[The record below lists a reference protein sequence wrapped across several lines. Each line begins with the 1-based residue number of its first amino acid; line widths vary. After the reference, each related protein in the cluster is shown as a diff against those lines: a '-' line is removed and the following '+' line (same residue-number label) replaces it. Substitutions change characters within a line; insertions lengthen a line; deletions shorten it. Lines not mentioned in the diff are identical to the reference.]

1 VSGPGTSGAAISG
14 TGVTAHGV
22 PSGVPAPRAPGRLG
36 EALEPE
42 AALAYLEA
50 LGDWLARRRTELD
63 ALDREVLAS
72 AEPNRFTGDV
82 TLAMALWQAV
92 ADREAQLRTV
102 WDSGRVGRDER
113 ERMATLVWGR
123 RETSGSGRVPGPANP
138 LALSVPEACRLSDAV
153 VGELRERLGLDP
165 SGAETNARVAA
176 LRAQL
181 ERLRDQC
188 ALEPAG
194 APRLRAAAHV
204 ATLASRLAAA
214 VDKAGRGGDV
224 GGILGPIEV
233 EAATLERD
241 LIVGGAR
248 RREAG
253 ALVGRVRSE
262 RAGLERRA
270 AALRALAGRCV
281 ATVEEAPRYAVPD
294 VDALGPLPNTVAA
307 LTTYEHRLEL
317 VARALGMAEQAY
329 SQALRAHDD
338 REARLAALRVKA
350 EATGR
355 ADEPDLQRAWAMARA
370 ALDARPSRGP
380 LAEQLV
386 TLYATYLD
394 TPHLDDRK
402 ER

>member
-1 VSGPGTSGAAISG
+1 VNGT
-14 TGVTAHGV
+14 TTALGSV
-22 PSGVPAPRAPGRLG
+22 PPGVPAPPAPGRLG

-42 AALAYLEA
+42 AALTYLAA
-50 LGDWLARRRTELD
+50 LGEWLGRRRAELD

-72 AEPNRFTGDV
+72 AEPTRFTGDI

-92 ADREAQLRTV
+92 ADREAQLRAV

-123 RETSGSGRVPGPANP
+123 RETTGLARGTGQPGSP
-138 LALSVPEACRLSDAV
+138 LALSVPEACRLTDAV

-165 SGAETNARVAA
+165 SGAQTNARVAA

-181 ERLRDQC
+181 ERLRDQS

-194 APRLRAAAHV
+194 SPRRRAAEHV
-204 ATLASRLAAA
+204 EALAARLSAA

-253 ALVGRVRSE
+253 ALVARVRSE
-262 RAGLERRA
+262 REDLVRRA
-270 AALRALAGRCV
+270 DALRVLAARCV
-281 ATVEEAPRYAVPD
+281 ATVADAPRYAVPD
-294 VDALGPLPNTVAA
+294 VDALGPLPNTAAA
-307 LTTYEHRLEL
+307 LTAYGHRLDL
-317 VARALGMAEQAY
+317 VGRALGVAEQAY
-329 SQALRAHDD
+329 GQALRAHDD
-338 REARLAALRVKA
+338 REIRLTALRVKA
-350 EATGR
+350 EALGR
-355 ADEPDLQRAWAMARA
+355 ADEPDLRNAYAMARA
-370 ALDARPSRGP
+370 ALDARPSRP
-380 LAEQLV
+380 ALSEQLV
-386 TLYATYLD
+386 TLYATYLAG
-394 TPHLDDRK
+394 TEGR
-402 ER
+402 

>member
-1 VSGPGTSGAAISG
+1 MTRAFPA
-14 TGVTAHGV
+14 
-22 PSGVPAPRAPGRLG
+22 GVPAPPAPGRLG

-42 AALAYLEA
+42 AALAYLSA
-50 LGDWLARRRTELD
+50 LGDWLARRRAELD

-72 AEPNRFTGDV
+72 AEPARLTGDV

-92 ADREAQLRTV
+92 ADREAQLRAV

-123 RETSGSGRVPGPANP
+123 RDTSGTGRPGAQGSP
-138 LALSVPEACRLSDAV
+138 LALSVPEACRLNDAV

-181 ERLRDQC
+181 ERLRDQA

-194 APRLRAAAHV
+194 TPRRRAAQHV
-204 ATLASRLAAA
+204 TALAGRLAAA

-224 GGILGPIEV
+224 GGILGPLEV

-253 ALVGRVRSE
+253 ALVARVRSE
-262 RAGLERRA
+262 RAELVRRA
-270 AALRALAGRCV
+270 AALRVLAERCV
-281 ATVEEAPRYAVPD
+281 ATVEDAPRYAVPD

-307 LTTYEHRLEL
+307 ITAYEERLGL
-317 VARALGMAEQAY
+317 VRRALAVAEQAY
-329 SQALRAHDD
+329 GQALKGHDD
-338 REARLAALRVKA
+338 REARLAALRVVA
-350 EATGR
+350 DALGR
-355 ADEPDLQRAWAMARA
+355 ADEPDLQRTYAMARA
-370 ALDARPSRGP
+370 ALDARPSRAA
-380 LAEQLV
+380 LADQLV
-386 TLYATYLD
+386 TLYGTYLAEGE
-394 TPHLDDRK
+394 

>member
-1 VSGPGTSGAAISG
+1 MSGSG
-14 TGVTAHGV
+14 TGRATARGV
-22 PSGVPAPRAPGRLG
+22 PAGVPAPPAPGRLG
-36 EALEPE
+36 VALDPDE
-42 AALAYLEA
+42 ALAYLTD
-50 LGDWLARRRTELD
+50 LGDWLAGRRAELD

-72 AEPNRFTGDV
+72 ADPVRLTGDV
-82 TLAMALWQAV
+82 TLALALWQAV
-92 ADREAQLRTV
+92 ADREAQLHDV

-123 RETSGSGRVPGPANP
+123 RDAAATTPGPGRQTSP
-138 LALSVPEACRLSDAV
+138 LALSVPEACRLLDAV

-181 ERLRDQC
+181 ERLRDQ
-188 ALEPAG
+188 AGLEPPG
-194 APRLRAAAHV
+194 APRQTAARHV
-204 ATLASRLAAA
+204 AELASRLSAA
-214 VDKAGRGGDV
+214 VTKAERGGDV

-241 LIVGGAR
+241 LIVGGVR

-253 ALVGRVRSE
+253 AVVARVRSG

-270 AALRALAGRCV
+270 AELRTLAQRCI

-294 VDALGPLPNTVAA
+294 VDALGPLPNTLAA
-307 LTTYEHRLEL
+307 LTAYEHRLDL
-317 VARALGMAEQAY
+317 VGRALGIAELAY
-329 SQALRAHDD
+329 GQALRAHED

-355 ADEPDLQRAWAMARA
+355 SDEPDVQRAYAMARA
-370 ALDARPSRGP
+370 ALDARPSRAA

-394 TPHLDDRK
+394 VPTRGEPR
-402 ER
+402 

>member
-1 VSGPGTSGAAISG
+1 MSG
-14 TGVTAHGV
+14 TTTARGSV
-22 PSGVPAPRAPGRLG
+22 PPGAPAPPAPGRLG
-36 EALEPE
+36 EALEP
-42 AALAYLEA
+42 ADALAYLTA
-50 LGDWLARRRTELD
+50 LGDWLVRRRTELD

-72 AEPNRFTGDV
+72 AEPVRHTGDI

-92 ADREAQLRTV
+92 ADRETQLRAV

-123 RETSGSGRVPGPANP
+123 RDTAGAGGPGGQSSP
-138 LALSVPEACRLSDAV
+138 LALSVPEACRLTDAV

-181 ERLRDQC
+181 ERLRDQS

-194 APRLRAAAHV
+194 SPRRRATEHVSALAA
-204 ATLASRLAAA
+204 RLSAA
-214 VDKAGRGGDV
+214 VDKATRGGDV

-253 ALVGRVRSE
+253 ALVARVRAV
-262 RAGLERRA
+262 RADLERRA
-270 AALRALAGRCV
+270 AALRALADRCV

-294 VDALGPLPNTVAA
+294 VEALGPLPNTAA
-307 LTTYEHRLEL
+307 AITAYEHRLDL
-317 VARALGMAEQAY
+317 VGRAVGVAEQAY
-329 SQALRAHDD
+329 GQALRAHDD

-350 EATGR
+350 EALGR
-355 ADEPDLQRAWAMARA
+355 AEEPDLRNAYAMARA
-370 ALDARPSRGP
+370 ALDARPSRGA

-386 TLYATYLD
+386 TLYATYLEA
-394 TPHLDDRK
+394 R
-402 ER
+402 

>member
-1 VSGPGTSGAAISG
+1 VNGTTTARGSVPPGVSA
-14 TGVTAHGV
+14 
-22 PSGVPAPRAPGRLG
+22 PAAPGRLG
-36 EALEPE
+36 EALDSA

-50 LGDWLARRRTELD
+50 LGDWLARRRAELD

-72 AEPNRFTGDV
+72 SEPVRLTGDI

-92 ADREAQLRTV
+92 ADRERQLRAV

-123 RETSGSGRVPGPANP
+123 RDTAGPGNVPGQQSSP
-138 LALSVPEACRLSDAV
+138 LALSVPEACRLTDAV

-165 SGAETNARVAA
+165 SGAQTNARVAA

-181 ERLRDQC
+181 ERLRDQS

-194 APRLRAAAHV
+194 PPRRRAEDHV
-204 ATLASRLAAA
+204 ASLASRLAAA

-224 GGILGPIEV
+224 GGVLGPIEV

-241 LIVGGAR
+241 LIVGGVR
-248 RREAG
+248 RRESG
-253 ALVGRVRSE
+253 ALVARVRGE
-262 RAGLERRA
+262 RADLERRA
-270 AALRALAGRCV
+270 GALRLLVDRCV
-281 ATVEEAPRYAVPD
+281 ATVAEAPRYAVPD
-294 VDALGPLPNTVAA
+294 VDALGPLPNTAAA
-307 LTTYEHRLEL
+307 LTAYEQRLGL
-317 VARALGMAEQAY
+317 VGRALDVAEQAY
-329 SQALRAHDD
+329 GQALRGHDD
-338 REARLAALRVKA
+338 REARLAALRVRA

-355 ADEPDLQRAWAMARA
+355 AEEPELRSAYAMARA
-370 ALDARPSRGP
+370 ALDARPSRAA

-394 TPHLDDRK
+394 TR
-402 ER
+402 EGR